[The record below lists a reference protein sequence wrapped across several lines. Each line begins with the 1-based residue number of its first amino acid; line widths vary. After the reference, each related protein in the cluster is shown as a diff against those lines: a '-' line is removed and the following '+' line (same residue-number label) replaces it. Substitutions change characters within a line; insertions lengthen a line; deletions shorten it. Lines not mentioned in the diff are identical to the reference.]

1 MSNSLIMVLNSK
13 FRTAD
18 SNSSSDFTISIGQS
32 ISIKQMVIQSVTLP
46 NTVYNINSNNNVG
59 FLNLI
64 GLGTYV
70 ILVPEGQYNLADFL
84 TTLTSLLT
92 AVDIGSSVVQNPLTL
107 KLDFSFSYP
116 AQFST
121 QSNSPLSKVLG
132 TYINWGTTPLYYPA
146 TPANTF
152 SANGFTD
159 LSGTRNFYICS
170 RTLGQGTNSILQ
182 SGANLPL
189 LLNLQNTA
197 GFGDINYWQN
207 NETRLSLKSYK
218 QYQNAQFIDIQVR
231 DIDGNIVDLNGAE
244 WGMTMLIYYEL
255 VFKD

>member
-1 MSNSLIMVLNSK
+1 MVLNSK

-32 ISIKQMVIQSVTLP
+32 ISIKQMVIQSVTFP
-46 NTVYNINSNNNVG
+46 NTVYNITDKNNVG
-59 FLNLI
+59 
-64 GLGTYV
+64 GLEYNTGTYN
-70 ILVPEGQYNLADFL
+70 ITIPIGQYNLAEFIVALQTAL
-84 TTLTSLLT
+84 T
-92 AVDIGSSVVQNPLTL
+92 VIDIGSVVSQNPLTQ
-107 KLDFSFSYP
+107 KLEFTFSMP
-116 AQFST
+116 ARFT
-121 QSNSPLSKVLG
+121 CDIFSPLSKVIG
-132 TYINWGTTPLYYPA
+132 VSAFNKTHYPTVA
-146 TPANTF
+146 SASF
-152 SANGFTD
+152 SALALPD

-182 SGANLPL
+182 SGNNLPL

-218 QYQNAQFIDIQVR
+218 QYQNAQFIDVQVR
-231 DIDGNIVDLNGAE
+231 DIDGVIVDLNGAE

>member
-18 SNSSSDFTISIGQS
+18 SYSSSNFTISIGQS
-32 ISIKQMVIQSVTLP
+32 ISIKQMVIQSISLP
-46 NTVYNINSNNNVG
+46 NTVYNITAQNNVG
-59 FLNLI
+59 SLEYN
-64 GLGTYV
+64 LGTYN
-70 ILVPEGQYNLADFL
+70 ITIPIGQYNLAEFIVALQDEL
-84 TTLTSLLT
+84 TTI
-92 AVDIGSSVVQNPLTL
+92 DIGSSVSQNPLTQ
-107 KLDFSFSYP
+107 KLEFTFSLSARFVCDS
-116 AQFST
+116 F
-121 QSNSPLSKVLG
+121 NPLSKVIG
-132 TYINWGTTPLYYPA
+132 VSTFNQMYYPMVA
-146 TPANTF
+146 SSSF
-152 SANGFTD
+152 SASALPD

-182 SGANLPL
+182 SGDNLPL
-189 LLNLQNTA
+189 LLNLQNSV

-231 DIDGNIVDLNGAE
+231 DIDGVIVDLNGAE